1 MALGLTWSD
10 FPDEGSTNY
19 NSAARAALSNLK
31 SNGEAIEDQVDINSA
46 DIVVVENAIGA
57 LAAGSG
63 VKVSS
68 DDTIVGWL
76 DGKLVAGAG
85 ISLTVGN
92 PAGNETLTVAQVA
105 ATGSVLG
112 GIKVGAGLSIASGVL
127 NANVSTRIN
136 HTHAVSPVTLTA
148 ADCSGFNVFTNTG
161 ATAEVIM
168 LLPVGADGLRVPA
181 IITAA
186 YDFTFVADGSETIRY
201 LSTVSKAGGSI
212 KSASIGDELQLDWN
226 GTQWVAS
233 VMGTS
238 WRLETSTGVYTNIAT
253 WASIG
258 DVIALTIALG
268 G

>member
-1 MALGLTWSD
+1 MALALTWSD

-19 NSAARAALSNLK
+19 NSAARAALLNLK
-31 SNGEAIEDQVDINSA
+31 TNGGLIEDQVDINSA
-46 DIVVVENAIGA
+46 DIAVVENAIGA
-57 LAAGSG
+57 LTAGSG

-68 DDTIVGWL
+68 DDTTVGWL

-112 GIKVGAGLSIASGVL
+112 GIKVGAGLTINSGVL
-127 NANVSTRIN
+127 SAGVATFSRVN
-136 HTHAVSPVTLTA
+136 HTHVVSPVTMTGD
-148 ADCSGFNVFTNTG
+148 DCSGFNVFTNTG

-168 LLPVGADGLRVPA
+168 LLPAGADGYRVSV

-186 YDFTFVADGSETIRY
+186 YDFTFVANGSETIRY
-201 LSTVSKAGGSI
+201 LSTISKAGGSI

-226 GTQWVAS
+226 GTQWVTS
-233 VMGTS
+233 VLGTS
-238 WRLETSTGVYTNIAT
+238 WQLETS
-253 WASIG
+253 
-258 DVIALTIALG
+258 
-268 G
+268 

>member
-19 NSAARAALSNLK
+19 NSAARAALLNLK
-31 SNGEAIEDQVDINSA
+31 TNGGLIEDQVDINSA

-57 LAAGSG
+57 LTAGSG

-68 DDTIVGWL
+68 DDTTVGWL

-85 ISLTVGN
+85 ISLSVGN
-92 PAGNETLTVAQVA
+92 PARNETLTVAQVA

-112 GIKVGAGLSIASGVL
+112 GIKVGTGLAINSGVL
-127 NANVSTRIN
+127 SAEVAAFTRVN
-136 HTHAVSPVTLTA
+136 YTHAVSPVTMTG
-148 ADCSGFNVFTNTG
+148 ADCSGFNVITNTG
-161 ATAEVIM
+161 ATAEVVM
-168 LLPVGADGLRVPA
+168 NLPAGADGLRVPA

-186 YDFTFVADGSETIRY
+186 YDFTFVANGSETIRY

-233 VMGTS
+233 VNGLS
-238 WRLETSTGVYTNIAT
+238 WQLETS
-253 WASIG
+253 
-258 DVIALTIALG
+258 
-268 G
+268 

>member
-1 MALGLTWSD
+1 MALALTWSD
-10 FPDEGSTNY
+10 FPDEGTTNY
-19 NSAARAALSNLK
+19 NSTARAALLNLK
-31 SNGEAIEDQVDINSA
+31 TNGGLIEDQVDINSA
-46 DIVVVENAIGA
+46 DIAVVENAIGA
-57 LAAGSG
+57 LTAGSG

-68 DDTIVGWL
+68 DDTTVGWL
-76 DGKLVAGAG
+76 DGKLVAGSG

-112 GIKVGAGLSIASGVL
+112 GIKVGTGLTINSGVL
-127 NANVSTRIN
+127 SAGVAAFSRVNK
-136 HTHAVSPVTLTA
+136 THAVSPVTMVA

-168 LLPVGADGLRVPA
+168 NLPAGADGYRVPA

-186 YDFTFVADGSETIRY
+186 YDYTFVADGTETIRY

-226 GTQWVAS
+226 GTQWVTS
-233 VMGTS
+233 VLGTS
-238 WRLETSTGVYTNIAT
+238 WQLETS
-253 WASIG
+253 
-258 DVIALTIALG
+258 
-268 G
+268 